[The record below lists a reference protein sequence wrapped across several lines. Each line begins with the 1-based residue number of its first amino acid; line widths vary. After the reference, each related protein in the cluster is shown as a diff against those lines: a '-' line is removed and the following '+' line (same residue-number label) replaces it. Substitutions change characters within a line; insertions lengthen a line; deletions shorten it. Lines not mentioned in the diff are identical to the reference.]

1 MSSEGKVI
9 TKKDTDYVE
18 KMTVH
23 SFDVFREVM
32 SEQVRQYVKWGE
44 QNHPSVDVMLHQ
56 QGRIYE
62 RMSEHYEVP
71 TQQRAKFL
79 CDKAAKDGDVTY
91 SHIIIEELCEA
102 INSVDD
108 SERRI
113 ELIQLAACVVQ
124 WIQAIDRRNEKAQP
138 TI

>member
-1 MSSEGKVI
+1 MENQQKVTREDQVKYI
-9 TKKDTDYVE
+9 TG
-18 KMTVH
+18 MTSH
-23 SFDVFREVM
+23 SVNVFEEVLL
-32 SEQVRQYVKWGE
+32 EQVNQYMKWGE
-44 QNHPSVDVMLHQ
+44 QNHPSVDVMLSQ

-79 CDKAAKDGDVTY
+79 CDKAAKDGDLTY
-91 SHIIIEELCEA
+91 SHVIIEELCEA